1 MELEKQFN
9 MTREQLDEI
18 VKEQSNLNNLPNN
31 TLVKF
36 MDLLSEDFELTKKN
50 IIAGTIWLDKVEML
64 YNNILKEYN
73 ERGNGR

>member
-1 MELEKQFN
+1 MEKQFN

>member
-1 MELEKQFN
+1 

>member
-1 MELEKQFN
+1 

-73 ERGNGR
+73 ERGNGK